1 MKNFR
6 ILIIASLVLLAI
18 GLAAAAFFT
27 LSGAERTGV
36 SEKTATEM
44 DDGDEAPPW
53 PIIAIVL
60 LVTGVSMIPF
70 FKIFFPRQ
78 IRNGIDTTAKVL
90 KVWDTGVTINDNPQV
105 GLHLEIM
112 PESRIPYQAEAKTV
126 VSRLNVMKVQ
136 PGITA
141 QVRYDSL
148 KPERVQVLS
157 LDINT
162 KPVSDTEARLE
173 ELNTLRAKNLVT
185 EEEYLKKREEILKR
199 L

>member
-6 ILIIASLVLLAI
+6 ILIIASLVLVAI

-36 SEKTATEM
+36 SQKTATEM
-44 DDGDEAPPW
+44 DDGEEKAPW

-70 FKIFFPRQ
+70 FKIFFPQQ

-90 KVWDTGVTINDNPQV
+90 KVWDTGVSINDNPQV
-105 GLHLEIM
+105 GLQLEIV

-126 VSRLNVMKVQ
+126 VSRLNATLVQ

-141 QVRYDSL
+141 QVRYDPL

-157 LDINT
+157 LDIGAA
-162 KPVSDTEARLE
+162 PAGETEARLE
-173 ELNTLRAKNLVT
+173 ELNNLRSKNLVT
-185 EEEYLKKREEILKR
+185 EEEYQKKREEILKR